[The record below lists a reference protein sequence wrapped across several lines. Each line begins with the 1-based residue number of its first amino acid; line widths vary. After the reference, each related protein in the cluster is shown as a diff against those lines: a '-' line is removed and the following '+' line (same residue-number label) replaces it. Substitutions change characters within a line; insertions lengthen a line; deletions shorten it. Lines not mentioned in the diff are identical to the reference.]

1 MDVPILGEALIV
13 DTKALIGVRNPLID
27 DREPLIAMSFPLVV
41 DKKPLIARAALKI
54 SKNRKA
60 NLLRT
65 ST

>member
-1 MDVPILGEALIV
+1 MANKSV
-13 DTKALIGVRNPLID
+13 PLID
-27 DREPLIAMSFPLVV
+27 DRKPLIVDTHPLIEDKNPLIAMSFPLVV
-41 DKKPLIARAALKI
+41 DKKPPIARVYLKI

>member
-1 MDVPILGEALIV
+1 MDVPIFGEAPIV
-13 DTKALIGVRNPLID
+13 DMKALIGDRKPLID
-27 DREPLIAMSFPLVV
+27 DSEPLIAMSFSLVV